1 MLWLELEDQGGKS
14 VGWVDGRGFSKP
26 ITSPFPYPDPHPEF
40 HDVFETEFRSY
51 FRFTIHRRIK
61 PASEHNQ
68 GSE

>member
-1 MLWLELEDQGGKS
+1 MLRLELEDQGGKS
-14 VGWVDGRGFSKP
+14 AGWVDGRGLSKP